1 MVHKKPGVFL
11 FVQNI
16 NAKTPVNCTLPDI
29 RYKLQK
35 ILWRHI
41 PMQTVSDSKRR
52 HWALRDVLLLAFVAV
67 FIGFIFWVLG
77 PVYNVLAAALTPMG
91 LAPFANDLLLGGWMM
106 AAPLASILI
115 RQAGAGLLGEL
126 FAAAVEM
133 LLGGQWGV
141 ATLLSGLVQGIASEA
156 GFAVLAYK
164 DWHWRGIF
172 SSAVTGAVITFIWSL
187 FRDGYASYHI
197 GLLVALFLTRF
208 VSLLFF
214 GGVLV
219 VAIQKLIE
227 KAGVL
232 RRD

>member
-1 MVHKKPGVFL
+1 
-11 FVQNI
+11 
-16 NAKTPVNCTLPDI
+16 
-29 RYKLQK
+29 
-35 ILWRHI
+35 
-41 PMQTVSDSKRR
+41 MQTVSDSKRR

-156 GFAVLAYK
+156 GFAILAYK

>member
-1 MVHKKPGVFL
+1 
-11 FVQNI
+11 
-16 NAKTPVNCTLPDI
+16 
-29 RYKLQK
+29 
-35 ILWRHI
+35 
-41 PMQTVSDSKRR
+41 MQTVSDSKRR

-115 RQAGAGLLGEL
+115 LQAGAGLLGEL

>member
-1 MVHKKPGVFL
+1 
-11 FVQNI
+11 
-16 NAKTPVNCTLPDI
+16 
-29 RYKLQK
+29 
-35 ILWRHI
+35 
-41 PMQTVSDSKRR
+41 MQTISKSKSTR
-52 HWALRDVLLLAFVAV
+52 WALRDVLLLAFVAV

-77 PVYNVLAAALTPMG
+77 PIYNLLSAALTPLG
-91 LAPFANDLLLGGWMM
+91 LAPFANEILLGGWMM

-115 RQAGAGLLGEL
+115 RQAGAGVLGEF

-141 ATLLSGLVQGIASEA
+141 ATLLSGLVQGIGNEA
-156 GFAVLAYK
+156 GFAVLGYK
-164 DWHWRGIF
+164 NWGWGGIF
-172 SSAVTGAVITFIWSL
+172 ASAITGTIITFIWSAV
-187 FRDGYASYHI
+187 RDGYGSYHI
-197 GLLVALFLTRF
+197 GMLIALFLTRF

>member
-1 MVHKKPGVFL
+1 
-11 FVQNI
+11 
-16 NAKTPVNCTLPDI
+16 
-29 RYKLQK
+29 
-35 ILWRHI
+35 
-41 PMQTVSDSKRR
+41 MQTVSDSKRR

-219 VAIQKLIE
+219 VANQKLIE

>member
-1 MVHKKPGVFL
+1 
-11 FVQNI
+11 
-16 NAKTPVNCTLPDI
+16 
-29 RYKLQK
+29 
-35 ILWRHI
+35 
-41 PMQTVSDSKRR
+41 MQTVSDSTRR

-77 PVYNVLAAALTPMG
+77 PVYNVLAAALTPLG

>member
-1 MVHKKPGVFL
+1 
-11 FVQNI
+11 
-16 NAKTPVNCTLPDI
+16 
-29 RYKLQK
+29 
-35 ILWRHI
+35 
-41 PMQTVSDSKRR
+41 MQTVSDSKRR

-67 FIGFIFWVLG
+67 FIGFIFWILG
-77 PVYNVLAAALTPMG
+77 PIYNILAAALTPMG

-115 RQAGAGLLGEL
+115 RQAGAGVLGEL

-141 ATLLSGLVQGIASEA
+141 ATLLSGLVQGLGSEA

-172 SSAVTGAVITFIWSL
+172 SSAITGAIVTFIWSL

-227 KAGVL
+227 KSGVL

>member
-1 MVHKKPGVFL
+1 
-11 FVQNI
+11 
-16 NAKTPVNCTLPDI
+16 
-29 RYKLQK
+29 
-35 ILWRHI
+35 
-41 PMQTVSDSKRR
+41 MQTVSDSKRR

-67 FIGFIFWVLG
+67 FIGFIFWILG
-77 PVYNVLAAALTPMG
+77 PIYNILAAALTPMG

-115 RQAGAGLLGEL
+115 RQAGAGVLGEL

-141 ATLLSGLVQGIASEA
+141 ATLLSGLVQGLGSEA

-172 SSAVTGAVITFIWSL
+172 SSAITGAIVTFIWSL

-214 GGVLV
+214 GGILV

-227 KAGVL
+227 KSGVL

>member
-1 MVHKKPGVFL
+1 
-11 FVQNI
+11 
-16 NAKTPVNCTLPDI
+16 
-29 RYKLQK
+29 
-35 ILWRHI
+35 
-41 PMQTVSDSKRR
+41 MQTVSDSKRR

>member
-1 MVHKKPGVFL
+1 
-11 FVQNI
+11 
-16 NAKTPVNCTLPDI
+16 
-29 RYKLQK
+29 
-35 ILWRHI
+35 
-41 PMQTVSDSKRR
+41 MQTISNSKRP

-77 PVYNVLAAALTPMG
+77 PVYNVLSAALTPMG
-91 LAPFANDLLLGGWMM
+91 LAPFANDLLIGGWMM
-106 AAPLASILI
+106 AAPLASVLI
-115 RQAGAGLLGEL
+115 RQAGAGVLGEL
-126 FAAAVEM
+126 FAATVEM
-133 LLGGQWGV
+133 LIGGQWGV
-141 ATLLSGLVQGIASEA
+141 STLLSGLVQGVGSEA
-156 GFAVLAYK
+156 GFALLGYK

-172 SSAVTGAVITFIWSL
+172 ASAVTGTIVTFIWSL